1 MSRPRCERR
10 IQSGLRCCTFKPAG
24 VSPRRL
30 DVVNLELD
38 ELEAIRLADLECL
51 YQQAAARRM
60 GVSRQTFGRIV
71 ESARRKVAEAIVER
85 KCLRIGGGQG
95 G

>member
-1 MSRPRCERR
+1 V
-10 IQSGLRCCTFKPAG
+10 ILG
-24 VSPRRL
+24 
-30 DVVNLELD
+30 LD

-71 ESARRKVAEAIVER
+71 ESGRRKVAEAIVER
-85 KCLRIGGGQG
+85 KCLRIEEGQG